1 MPDVDLQNESSKAP
15 TESGELNTSVSVQ
28 EVVIDQ
34 KPETL
39 EEEDEESG
47 LGIGLRDIL
56 LIVGL
61 LLVALFVLAGSIVFL
76 KKRQALIEN
85 EFRPYY

>member
-1 MPDVDLQNESSKAP
+1 MPDVDMQKKSSKAP
-15 TESGELNTSVSVQ
+15 TESGELNTSVSVE

-39 EEEDEESG
+39 EEEESG

-56 LIVGL
+56 LIVGV
-61 LLVALFVLAGSIVFL
+61 LLVALLGLGGLIFFF
-76 KKRQALIEN
+76 KKRQVLITN
-85 EFRPYY
+85 KFRPYY